1 MNKKF
6 ARLSLTAFVVV
17 TLALAFAGIALAFDS
32 GGTPEDIGSDT
43 ITWTGQGA
51 SDGELNEEICP
62 STDTLPDGIDPNS
75 YLHWILT
82 TDGGEADTNATL
94 HLGTTAGGNDLGDY
108 STTKDSGGAFHF
120 FTPYFTPDSSLHA
133 YADIDVLETGNGSW
147 ILTISH
153 GCPGENDFEE
163 LTVSKSVETSFTRTH
178 NWDITKKVET
188 DNGATH
194 DGYPKIWLYVD
205 GSGDETATWTVE
217 VTYGGYVDSD
227 HNISGEINIENTGTL
242 DATITSVDD
251 VLAGAAIDVDCGV
264 TFPYTFPAG
273 ATLTCTYD
281 EDGYVEGFN
290 EASVTTERDTYNA
303 DPVEIVWGDPTT
315 EFNET
320 VTIED
325 SIEGSLGTVTAP
337 NGDTFTYSKDY
348 AWADYGQENCGDHV
362 YNNTATIVETGQ
374 SASATLKVN
383 VQCLI
388 FQGETAW
395 AANGNTPGELRYNS
409 RSANWATYVQ
419 YLNVAK
425 CTTLF
430 AGQTIDV
437 GEVCF
442 SAPVSGSVTI
452 TVTLDSPWEFEDVAE
467 NLKVQDYAKAPSGNP
482 SPGLFAYKT
491 TCDSAFSTCSIT
503 VPVNK
508 FYGVHVSV
516 GQWIPDPNFGP

>member
-1 MNKKF
+1 MNTKF
-6 ARLSLTAFVVV
+6 ARLSMTILTV
-17 TLALAFAGIALAFDS
+17 LALSLAFTGIALAFPS
-32 GGTPEDIGSDT
+32 GGNPGGAGPNQIE
-43 ITWTGQGA
+43 WTGQGA
-51 SDGELNEEICP
+51 SNGELDEVTCP
-62 STDTLPDGIDPNS
+62 SADTIPDGIDPNS
-75 YLHWILT
+75 YLHWIFT
-82 TDGGEADTNATL
+82 TDGGSADNAVL
-94 HLGTTAGGNDLGDY
+94 HLGGTGSGTYPA
-108 STTKDSGGAFHF
+108 SKDSGGAFHF
-120 FTPYFTPDSSLHA
+120 FTPYFTPDSNLTA
-133 YADIDVLETGNGSW
+133 YATFDVLTQGGGAWN
-147 ILTISH
+147 LVISH
-153 GCPGENDFEE
+153 GCPGETDFEE
-163 LTVSKSVETSFTRTH
+163 LAVSKTVETSFTRTH
-178 NWDITKKVET
+178 NWDIAKKVET

-205 GSGDETATWTVE
+205 GSGDETATWTVD
-217 VTYGGYVDSD
+217 VTYEGYVDSD
-227 HNISGEINIENTGTL
+227 HNVSGEITIENTGTL

-251 VLAGAAIDVDCGV
+251 VLGGTAIDVDCGV
-264 TFPYTFPAG
+264 TFPYTLPAG
-273 ATLTCTYD
+273 ETLTCTYD
-281 EDGYVEGFN
+281 EDGYVEGDN
-290 EASVTTERDTYNA
+290 EASVTTERDTYQA

-315 EFNET
+315 EVNKT
-320 VTIED
+320 VTIKDISDLFGEV
-325 SIEGSLGTVTAP
+325 ELGTVTAP
-337 NGDTFTYSKDY
+337 NGDTFTYTKDF
-348 AWADYGQENCGDHV
+348 AWADYGQANCGDHV

-383 VQCLI
+383 VQCQI

-409 RSANWATYVQ
+409 KGGNWATYVK

-442 SAPVSGSVTI
+442 SAPVSGVVTI

-491 TCDSAFSTCSIT
+491 ACDSALSICSIT

-516 GQWIPDPNFGP
+516 GRWIPDPNFGP